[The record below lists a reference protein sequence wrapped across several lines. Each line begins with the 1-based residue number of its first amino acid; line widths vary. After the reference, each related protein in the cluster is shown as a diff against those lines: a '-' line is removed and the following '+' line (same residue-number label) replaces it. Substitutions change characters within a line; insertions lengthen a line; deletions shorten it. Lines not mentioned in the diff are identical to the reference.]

1 MIVFKSVVRR
11 IGTQNMAL
19 IIVIA
24 MMCLGM
30 SLVSPYFFTPQ
41 NIEVIMM
48 GFVLEAIMAVGMT
61 YVIISGGIDLSVSS
75 VLPFS
80 AIIVGFMLKAGWPPL
95 VAILVTLLVSMC
107 IGFGNA
113 SMKNILNVHPFI
125 ATLATM
131 LTLRGLALAISSGE
145 NISGFPESFFVL
157 GQGKIFGVPV
167 PILIF
172 FLLAIILGIFLKR
185 HRFFNQVYFI
195 GYDPRAAK
203 VSGIKVERFFL
214 FIFGLSSTL
223 AGLAGIIAASQYG
236 AAHNSFAIGAEL
248 RVITAV
254 VIGGTSIVRGGSGS
268 MFGTVLG
275 VLFMSIIYNAFA
287 MSGINTYWQDI
298 VNGIMLLGAIF
309 FVEFVK
315 KREASQSSIQVAK

>member
-1 MIVFKSVVRR
+1 MNLLQR
-11 IGTQNMAL
+11 IMKKTGTHNLAL
-19 IIVIA
+19 ILVIIA
-24 MMCLGM
+24 MCLGM
-30 SLVSPYFFTPQ
+30 MMVSPYFLTRQ
-41 NIEVIMM
+41 NIEVILM
-48 GFVLEAIMAVGMT
+48 GFVLEAIMAIGMT

-75 VLPFS
+75 VLPFA
-80 AIIVGFMLKAGWPPL
+80 AIVVAFMLKAGWPVPL
-95 VAILVTLLVSMC
+95 AIVVTLILCML

-113 SMKNILNVHPFI
+113 SMKNILDVHPFI

-131 LTLRGLALAISSGE
+131 LTVRGLALAMSSGA
-145 NISGFPESFFVL
+145 NLSGFPEEFFVL
-157 GQGKIFGVPV
+157 GQGYILGIPI

-172 FLLAIILGIFLKR
+172 IFLAALLGIFLKK

-275 VLFMSIIYNAFA
+275 VLFMAIVYNAFA
-287 MSGINTYWQDI
+287 MSGVNTYWQDI

-315 KREASQSSIQVAK
+315 KREMSGVLNS